1 MDPVIDV
8 ALDIIESMYLT
19 EDVFWSV
26 FDHGLDPKPL
36 EEYGILIN
44 GRIAIEKDEID
55 KARHESI
62 SKAWYEEE

>member
-36 EEYGILIN
+36 EEHGILIN

-55 KARHESI
+55 KARHGPV